1 MSFRYEYKSKVL
13 MPWISIE
20 NNYLL
25 NTSYITTGLNPVNGL
40 SVDTNVKFKSS
51 ISILNENLHFNWNR

>member
-1 MSFRYEYKSKVL
+1 

-20 NNYLL
+20 NNYLR